1 MNPRSSAK
9 RSANIRVLLGLFVVL
24 GLLFGPNTYQLIR
37 LYWRE
42 RQLDHRLAT
51 LSAEQDRLV
60 KEHQRLASDP
70 TYVEGLIRSTF
81 KVAQPGEIVIPLD
94 DSSLHDD

>member
-1 MNPRSSAK
+1 MAQGSRLKAQGK
-9 RSANIRVLLGLFVVL
+9 RSVLLVVIAVVA
-24 GLLFGPNTYQLIR
+24 LLFGPNTYQLIR

-42 RQLDHRLAT
+42 RQLDHRLAQ
-51 LSAEQDRLV
+51 LAAEQDRLL
-60 KEHQRLASDP
+60 KEQQRFVSDP

-94 DSSLHDD
+94 DSSPR